1 MGKVIFVT
9 NRHGVKV
16 LHDKEGLIG
25 KFTDSKNDIVETDEG
40 LKKNSKIE
48 NIWFLAFDEE
58 IDTDKIARVRKL
70 KSYGSSITETK
81 NEITVAQLN
90 NLRQTNDPNKMT
102 PEVIRK
108 IASEEAKAQYDNDK
122 RQYQID
128 MRRYGQLFSTICKNG
143 GGYVK
148 DADPALIK
156 EFEELKAK
164 HEIEE
169 ETVEE
174 KNEKINE

>member
-1 MGKVIFVT
+1 MAKVIFVT
-9 NRHGVKV
+9 NQHGAKI
-16 LHDKEGLIG
+16 LHDKDGFIG
-25 KFTDSKNDIVETDEG
+25 KFINSQNNVIETDEG

-48 NIWFLAFDEE
+48 NIWFLAFDENS
-58 IDTDKIARVRKL
+58 DADKIERVRKL
-70 KSYGSSITETK
+70 KSYRSAITETK

-102 PEVIRK
+102 PEAIRK
-108 IASEEAKAQYDNDK
+108 IASEEATAQYDKDRK
-122 RQYQID
+122 QYQAD
-128 MRRYGQLFSTICKNG
+128 MKRYGQLFAQICKNG

-148 DADPALIK
+148 DADPELVK

-169 ETVEE
+169 EIVEE